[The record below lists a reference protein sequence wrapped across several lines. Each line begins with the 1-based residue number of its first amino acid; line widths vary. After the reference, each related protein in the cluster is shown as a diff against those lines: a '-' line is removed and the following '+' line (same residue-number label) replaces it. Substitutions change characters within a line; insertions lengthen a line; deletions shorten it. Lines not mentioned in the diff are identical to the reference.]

1 MRKTFAGGAYTWV
14 TMTTVATRKVDRS
27 GLLIGPITVLAA
39 GLFFGGFLA
48 SEAQKLSASSASE
61 YSRHAMDTEGGNVL
75 AVALQDLM
83 RVYVGLVGVIG
94 SYVTAGVLAV
104 GAVAL
109 FVRGIRK
116 YRARIAADRR
126 GEP

>member
-1 MRKTFAGGAYTWV
+1 MKEEFRARRVHVG

-39 GLFFGGFLA
+39 GIFFAGFLT

-61 YSRHAMDTEGGNVL
+61 YSRHAMDGGGNVL

-94 SYVTAGVLAV
+94 SYVTAGVL
-104 GAVAL
+104 GAGAIAL
-109 FVRGIRK
+109 FVRGVQK
-116 YRARIAADRR
+116 YRARVAADRR